1 MHIEILNIAQIP
13 QVGIHIELIE
23 FLRGKASFVDADPID
38 KIRNEFIVSPEAILE
53 AIKHLEGIGKTVQA
67 IQARDLHTLI
77 EPFHYLMLI
86 N

>member
-13 QVGIHIELIE
+13 QAGIHIELVE
-23 FLRGKASFVDADPID
+23 FLRGKASFVDAEPID
-38 KIRNEFIVSPEAILE
+38 EIRNEFIVSPDAIKE
-53 AIKHLEGIGKTVQA
+53 AIKHLEGIGKIVQS
-67 IQARDLHTLI
+67 IQARDLYDLI